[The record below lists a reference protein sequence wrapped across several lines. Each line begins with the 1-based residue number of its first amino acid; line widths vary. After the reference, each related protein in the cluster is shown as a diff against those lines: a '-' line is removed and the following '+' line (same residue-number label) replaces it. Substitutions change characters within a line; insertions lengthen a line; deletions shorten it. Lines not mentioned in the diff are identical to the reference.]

1 VKVTAVGIADEV
13 AEGLGVIDEAEVLD
27 TEIYLLSAR
36 AVANVRFFRELV
48 KLSIFSLV
56 LSLGFA
62 PVMSTSLGVDS
73 IFSQTAS
80 FVDAKR
86 SEMQVIDRQKLAP
99 GGLQCWGIC
108 TSSERFAA

>member
-1 VKVTAVGIADEV
+1 VTAVGIAYK
-13 AEGLGVIDEAEVLD
+13 AAAGLGAVNRAEVLGE
-27 TEIYLLSAR
+27 EIWLLSAR
-36 AVANVRFFRELV
+36 PVANVRFFRELV
-48 KLSIFSLV
+48 KLSISSLV
-56 LSLGFA
+56 LGLRFA
-62 PVMSTSLGVDS
+62 PAVSSSLGVDS

-80 FVDAKR
+80 FVDVEP